1 MKKRTMFI
9 IGAAALVVIAV
20 ATGEEEEAPKEV
32 AQEVVAEEEATKE
45 EAKKEEAST
54 TETEE
59 EAVEEAVEEESSE
72 VEEVPTEVLGTVQM
86 RPVMNGNETEKIGEF
101 VYIASFKDVITEEN
115 LLSFFKNE
123 ASKYEDANFLIIDLQ
138 DGTAFHGISGMP
150 MLTYGAYDE
159 EEETVVEQWETIIV
173 DTDNGTVS
181 GTLHEGVAADKALF
195 AE

>member
-1 MKKRTMFI
+1 MKKRTMFL

-32 AQEVVAEEEATKE
+32 AQEVIAEEEEEATKE
-45 EAKKEEAST
+45 EPKKEEAST

-59 EAVEEAVEEESSE
+59 EAVEEESSE
-72 VEEVPTEVLGTVQM
+72 VEEVPTDALGIIQM
-86 RPVMNGNETEKIGEF
+86 RPMMNGTETEKIGEYA
-101 VYIASFKDVITEEN
+101 YIASSKEAVSEKN

-123 ASKYEDANFLIIDLQ
+123 ASKYEEANYLIIDLQ
-138 DGTAFHGISGMP
+138 DGTAFHVLSGMP

-195 AE
+195 AK

>member
-1 MKKRTMFI
+1 MKKRTMLL

-32 AQEVVAEEEATKE
+32 AQEVVAEEEE
-45 EAKKEEAST
+45 ETSKGEVKKEEAST

-59 EAVEEAVEEESSE
+59 EEAVEEEASE
-72 VEEVPTEVLGTVQM
+72 VEEVPTDALGIVQM
-86 RPVMNGNETEKIGEF
+86 RPMMNGTETEKIGEYA
-101 VYIASFKDVITEEN
+101 YIASSKEAVSEKN

-123 ASKYEDANFLIIDLQ
+123 ASKYEEANYLIIDLQ
-138 DGTAFHGISGMP
+138 DGTAFHVLSGMP
-150 MLTYGAYDE
+150 MLTYGAYGE
-159 EEETVVEQWETIIV
+159 EEETLVEQWETIIV